1 MRDQK
6 TETSVRKQLQLEQYA
21 WLNRRS
27 LTASEARLW
36 SALSARKLGVQF
48 RRQIPLAGH
57 FIVDFAAPS
66 ARLIVEVDGT
76 SHTQRRGADKRRDRA
91 LTALG
96 WRVLRLDAAL
106 VMSDLPAAV
115 ALVQRAL
122 V

>member
-1 MRDQK
+1 MRDRK
-6 TETSVRKQLQLEQYA
+6 TENSVRRQLKLEQCA
-21 WLNRRS
+21 WANRRE

-36 SALSARKLGVQF
+36 SALCGRKLGVQF
-48 RRQIPLAGH
+48 RRHVPLAGR

-66 ARLIVEVDGT
+66 VRLIVEVDGA
-76 SHTQRRGADKRRDRA
+76 SHTLCRAADKRRDRA

-106 VMSDLPAAV
+106 VMSDLPMAL
-115 ALVQRAL
+115 ALVQQAL

>member
-6 TETSVRKQLQLEQYA
+6 TENSVRRQLQLEQYA
-21 WLNRRS
+21 WLNRRA

-36 SALSARKLGVQF
+36 SALSARRLGVQF
-48 RRQIPLAGH
+48 RRQVPLAGR

-66 ARLIVEVDGT
+66 AGLIVEVDGVG
-76 SHTQRRGADKRRDRA
+76 HAHRRGADKRRDRA

-106 VMSDLPAAV
+106 VISDLPAAV
-115 ALVQRAL
+115 ALVQQAL

>member
-1 MRDQK
+1 MRDRK
-6 TETSVRKQLQLEQYA
+6 TENSVRRQLELEQYA
-21 WLNRRS
+21 WLNRRA
-27 LTASEARLW
+27 LTVSEARLW
-36 SALSARKLGVQF
+36 SALSARQLGVQF
-48 RRQIPLAGH
+48 RRQVPLAGR

-66 ARLIVEVDGT
+66 ARLVVEVDGA
-76 SHTQRRGADKRRDRA
+76 SHAHRGGADKRRDRA

-106 VMSDLPAAV
+106 VMSDLASAV